1 MLSPYSNITKKV
13 FYILILLAMLIAP
26 HSSRASATA
35 SQVSPLGQEPAPPG
49 SASPGIPAASEP
61 PMAEP
66 QPDAP
71 LVPAAPGDHLV
82 TDIDL
87 APDSPNILRTNQN
100 VTFTFNYI
108 SNQPGGVRIW
118 ARPFSNG
125 ALTPNY
131 AAHPSPLYPM
141 GSGVGNGFFTIT
153 TGDVVVDQIRFQIY
167 DSTGSTL
174 LFEAFL
180 PVYLRFTDAIHAV
193 TNIALTPDTPDVL
206 GLSQSVSFTFDYIT
220 RQPGG
225 VRIWGRPF
233 TNGALT
239 PSYAA
244 HGSPLHPTGGGSSSG
259 FFTIT
264 NGQPVVD
271 QLRIQMWDDAQ
282 STLLFEAFLPVY
294 FRFSSSPNIV
304 TKIELAPDTP
314 NIFKYS
320 DNVNLTFDYTTINK
334 DGVRIWARP
343 FSGANL
349 SPNYAAHGS
358 IVHPA
363 GSGSATGS
371 FRLTSGPVIVDK
383 VRVQMW
389 TPDQSALLFEA
400 FLPVHLLW
408 AGSGPPPGPDMHVD
422 AIEVTQAIQDLNNSV
437 DLVAGKRTY
446 VRVHASSP
454 ANVPDVFATL
464 SGRRGFIQL
473 APILN
478 PGNPGSDITV
488 RTIPDRGQINDSFW
502 FELPS
507 SWTIAGNLTL
517 TARLDPN
524 GAKFDPDT
532 SDNIQSIT
540 VNFKDTPPLRLRLVN
555 VQYTSGGNTYL
566 AANFHLDSLESWLRR
581 AYPINSL
588 QVSRQTFVYPT
599 NGLPNVDTL
608 HGWLALIKLFR
619 ILFNGEDG
627 RVVYYGVVDDGG
639 GFMRGKAADIPSTIA
654 AGPAGTDT
662 WGWDFDGSYNDWYG
676 GHEIG
681 HTRGRYH
688 AEFCGAAD
696 GAGYPYTGGRIS
708 PSLTGNTAIY
718 GFDITTRAIY
728 GPSWKDV
735 MTYCD
740 NQWVSDFTYEGIRSY
755 LVGSGMSSVS
765 ALEKVSADEFLAV
778 MGLADLESNTA
789 NLESVYKIAQSA
801 AVELPEPGEWELAL
815 VDGSST
821 DLAVYPFQPDLLTD
835 AEESPGMPAVIAEIL
850 PWAAG
855 AVRVE
860 IRRQGALIASRDASA
875 NAPSVNLT
883 SPVDGAVLPE
893 GPFLVTWEGSDLD
906 GDTLSYSLLYSNDGG
921 LTWQTLAAGLADQQ
935 LELNTNDLPGGS
947 AMLRVLVSDGFLSG
961 QDTSGAI
968 SLPTHA
974 PDVQIVLPEADQ
986 IFFPTQQVT
995 LQGSAYD
1002 LEDGMLDDSAFVWE
1016 SSLDGVLGAGA
1027 TLNTSELTTGV
1038 HVLTLTAT
1046 DSDLQSAQVQRT
1058 ITIAVE
1064 SAPEPGILQAA
1075 PGNLF
1080 VIADFGGAP
1089 VSELLTLRSSNE
1101 TEINWTASEDLP
1113 WLSLD
1118 INAGLTPSDLNL
1130 TFDPSGLMV
1139 GLYSGV
1145 ITLKSDQPGSSPVE
1159 LPVTLQV
1166 TGNAI
1171 FLPMLQR

>member
-1 MLSPYSNITKKV
+1 ML
-13 FYILILLAMLIAP
+13 
-26 HSSRASATA
+26 
-35 SQVSPLGQEPAPPG
+35 
-49 SASPGIPAASEP
+49 AASEP

-153 TGDVVVDQIRFQIY
+153 TGDVVVDQIRFQIN

-174 LFEAFL
+174 LFEALL

-206 GLSQSVSFTFDYIT
+206 GLNQSVSFTFDYIT

-294 FRFSSSPNIV
+294 FRFSSSPNII

-349 SPNYAAHGS
+349 SPNYAAHSS

-371 FRLTSGPVIVDK
+371 FRLTSEPVIVDK

-507 SWTIAGNLTL
+507 SWTTAGNLTL

-654 AGPAGTDT
+654 AGPTGTDT

-681 HTRGRYH
+681 HTRGRFH
-688 AEFCGAAD
+688 AEFCGAGD
-696 GAGYPYTGGRIS
+696 GAAYPYTGGRIS
-708 PSLTGNTAIY
+708 PSLSGNTAIY

-778 MGLADLESNTA
+778 MGLADLEANTA

-835 AEESPGMPAVIAEIL
+835 AEESPGMPAVIAEII

-860 IRRQGALIASRDASA
+860 IRRQGALITSRDASA

-906 GDTLSYSLLYSNDGG
+906 GDALSYSLLYSNDGG
-921 LTWQTLAAGLADQQ
+921 LTWQTLATGLADQQ
-935 LELNTNDLPGGS
+935 LELDTNDLPGGS